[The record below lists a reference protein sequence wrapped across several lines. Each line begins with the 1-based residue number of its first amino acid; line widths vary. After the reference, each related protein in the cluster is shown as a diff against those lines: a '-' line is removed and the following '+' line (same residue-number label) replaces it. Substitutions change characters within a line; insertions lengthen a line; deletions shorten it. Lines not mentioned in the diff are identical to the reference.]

1 MIASQTEK
9 APQTHLNLLPDNE
22 IGEVICLFI
31 LHVCVCVCTCEAY
44 HPREGGWV
52 GEPEQRS
59 LVGWI
64 ECQKGAIQG
73 LFRSLPC
80 SGGGVHTSE
89 ATEVSSLNRDL
100 WDALN

>member
-1 MIASQTEK
+1 M
-9 APQTHLNLLPDNE
+9 
-22 IGEVICLFI
+22 
-31 LHVCVCVCTCEAY
+31 
-44 HPREGGWV
+44 GG
-52 GEPEQRS
+52 PEQRS

-89 ATEVSSLNRDL
+89 ATEVSSMNRDL